1 MCTLIIQWYTCW
13 FWNKLQQFSRVS
25 LAGQQQVDTDLE
37 LCEEIKANLLARLDG
52 KGKKL
57 QEALNRI
64 TTRGDKNVCIL
75 SITLRIFCVIR

>member
-1 MCTLIIQWYTCW
+1 MCTLFIQWYTCW
-13 FWNKLQQFSRVS
+13 FWNQLQQFSRVS

-52 KGKKL
+52 KEKKL
-57 QEALNRI
+57 QEALNSI

-75 SITLRIFCVIR
+75 SITLRVFCVIR